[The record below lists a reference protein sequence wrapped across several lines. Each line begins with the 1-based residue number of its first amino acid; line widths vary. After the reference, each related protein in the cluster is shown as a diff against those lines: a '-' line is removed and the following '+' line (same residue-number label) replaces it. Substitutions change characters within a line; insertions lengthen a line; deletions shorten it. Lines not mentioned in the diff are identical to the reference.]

1 MPIDAQR
8 WQPHLAAILR
18 EGAIRSAL
26 GRMTLRRVQAASTS
40 SMPAEVLDEL
50 RDAVL
55 EVGAEVLR
63 LEWDCD
69 SPAGSGYARLV
80 RCADCFVL
88 DASDDWP
95 DQGPFSS
102 LDEALRCSAF
112 THCVAD
118 ECRITSTLD
127 AKITTAL
134 ATQLTRNRRQAI
146 GINGRRWHWASD
158 SLRAFDADLP
168 DAQAPRSDAIN
179 ALTEFAVDS
188 QGILTPLGFEAPTTR
203 AAAFESEVY
212 DWSGSPEAL
221 AEVAERFPPLEWLLN
236 DLYQEARDQLLESI
250 AAETKR
256 QASPQAS
263 RTLRELEKQLAAM
276 PEEPCDGLSEW
287 LQRLDSTQFQTLV
300 IPRIQA
306 WLADPP
312 QPDEL
317 EFAEGASGQAMAL
330 SFFRDHFD
338 RELAPASPE
347 DIGVEVVEGLHP
359 GSDFCAAF
367 LRIPIE
373 KANAAASALGIPIR
387 FLSVTDQGPE

>member
-1 MPIDAQR
+1 MLIDSQR
-8 WQPHLAAILR
+8 WRPHLAALLQ
-18 EGAIRSAL
+18 EDSIRSAL
-26 GRMTLRRVQAASTS
+26 GRHTLRRVQAAGTS

-80 RCADCFVL
+80 RCADCFLL

-102 LDEALRCSAF
+102 LDEALRCGAF
-112 THCVAD
+112 EQCVAD
-118 ECRITSTLD
+118 ECRITSALD
-127 AKITTAL
+127 AKITMAL

-146 GINGRRWHWASD
+146 RVNGRRWRWESD

-168 DAQAPRSDAIN
+168 DAQAPRAVDSHP
-179 ALTEFAVDS
+179 LTEFAVDLR
-188 QGILTPLGFEAPTTR
+188 GILTPLGFKEPTTR

-212 DWSGSPEAL
+212 DWSGSPEDL

-250 AAETKR
+250 TAETKR
-256 QASPQAS
+256 PASPQAS

-276 PEEPCDGLSEW
+276 PEEPCDGLRDW
-287 LQRLDSTQFQTLV
+287 LQRFESAQFQTILV
-300 IPRIQA
+300 PKIQA
-306 WLADPP
+306 WLAEAPR
-312 QPDEL
+312 PDESD
-317 EFAEGASGQAMAL
+317 FAQAASGHTAAFY
-330 SFFRDHFD
+330 FFQDQFEED
-338 RELAPASPE
+338 FAPHSPE
-347 DIGVEVVEGLHP
+347 DIGVEVIEGLHP

-367 LRIPIE
+367 LRIPIAQ
-373 KANAAASALGIPIR
+373 ANAKATALGIPIR
-387 FLSVTDQGPE
+387 LRSLNDQGPD

>member
-1 MPIDAQR
+1 
-8 WQPHLAAILR
+8 
-18 EGAIRSAL
+18 
-26 GRMTLRRVQAASTS
+26 
-40 SMPAEVLDEL
+40 MPAEVLDEL

-63 LEWDCD
+63 LEWNCE
-69 SPAGSGYARLV
+69 SPVGSGYVRLV

-102 LDEALRCSAF
+102 LDEALRCSAL

-127 AKITTAL
+127 ANITTAL

-168 DAQAPRSDAIN
+168 DAQAPRAEDAH

-188 QGILTPLGFEAPTTR
+188 QGILTPLGFEEPTTR

-212 DWSGSPEAL
+212 DWSRSPKAL
-221 AEVAERFPPLEWLLN
+221 EKVAERFPPLEWLLN

-263 RTLRELEKQLAAM
+263 RPLLELEKQLAAM
-276 PEEPCDGLSEW
+276 PEEPCDGLREW
-287 LQRLDSTQFQTLV
+287 LQRLDSAHFQTILV
-300 IPRIQA
+300 PRIQA
-306 WLADPP
+306 WLAKAPR
-312 QPDEL
+312 PDESD
-317 EFAEGASGQAMAL
+317 FAEAASGHTAAFC
-330 SFFRDHFD
+330 FFHDQFEED
-338 RELAPASPE
+338 FAPHSPE
-347 DIGVEVVEGLHP
+347 DIGVEVIEGPHP

-367 LRIPIE
+367 LRIPIAQ
-373 KANAAASALGIPIR
+373 ANAKATALSIPIR
-387 FLSVTDQGPE
+387 FRSEAHE